1 MHREALEQYLGAEAA
16 LEVYESARVILSSR
30 LCEVMDRLL
39 RDLRSNAAAAALKL
53 EQWEVAVTASTAVLA
68 DEPTHAKA
76 LYRRASAYLGWRR
89 DANDV
94 TAATKD
100 LQVLLKAQPSNAA
113 ARALLDGI

>member
-1 MHREALEQYLGAEAA
+1 
-16 LEVYESARVILSSR
+16 
-30 LCEVMDRLL
+30 MDRLL